1 MTEKTS
7 DIFRIG
13 VGSGFAGD
21 RMDPGIKLATCGNLD
36 ALVFECLAERTIA
49 VAQQKRISGQSEG
62 FDERILE
69 RLSQTLPHMQ
79 KRGGVVVTNAGA
91 ANPRAA
97 AEAVKLEQKNWNGC
111 HAKIAAVTGD
121 DVKGEISLK
130 DTQILG
136 TNQVLS
142 DFTDRI
148 VSVNAYTGAEGI
160 IDALAK
166 DATVVL
172 TGRSSDA
179 GLFLG
184 AIAHRFGWSM
194 ENLDLMARGTLVGH
208 LLECAGQLT
217 GGYFADGARK
227 IVPELWNLGFP
238 YADVSSTGDAI
249 YSKLEDTG
257 GMLNS
262 MTVLE
267 QLLYEIDDPSS
278 YKTPDVIAD
287 LRSVAIEDIGNNQV
301 KVTGAKQAGKPDQL
315 KASVG
320 LRDGYLANGQVSYSG
335 SMCVQKAIIAEEIL
349 RQRWS
354 NVYHQNA
361 EDINVEFIGLNSTRP
376 WLKVTTESPAEV
388 TPRFGLRTMDE
399 KLAKIFC
406 QEIESL
412 YTNGPAGGGGATANY
427 KSTIGIVSV
436 MVPRDAVQLKVE
448 VF

>member
-1 MTEKTS
+1 VSEKTS

-21 RMDPGIKLATCGNLD
+21 RMDPGIKLATSGNLD

-49 VAQQKRISGQSEG
+49 VAQQKRLSGQSEG

-69 RLSQTLPHMQ
+69 RLNQTLPHMQ
-79 KRGGVVVTNAGA
+79 KRSGVVVTNAGA

-111 HAKIAAVTGD
+111 NAKIAAVTGD
-121 DVKGEISLK
+121 DVTGEISLK

-136 TNQVLS
+136 TKQVLS
-142 DFTDRI
+142 DYKDRI
-148 VSVNAYTGAEGI
+148 VSINAYTGAEGI

-166 DATVVL
+166 DATLVI

-179 GLFLG
+179 ALFLG
-184 AIAHRFGWSM
+184 PIAHKFGWSM
-194 ENLDLMARGTLVGH
+194 GSLDLMARGTLVGH

-217 GGYFADGARK
+217 GGYFADGGRK
-227 IVPELWNLGFP
+227 VVPELWNLGFP
-238 YADVSSTGDAI
+238 YADVSSTGDAT
-249 YSKLEDTG
+249 YSKVEGTG
-257 GMLNS
+257 GILNS

-301 KVTGAKQAGKPDQL
+301 KVTGVKHAGKPDQL

-320 LRDGYLANGQVSYSG
+320 VRDGYLVNGQVSYSG
-335 SMCVQKAIIAEEIL
+335 SLCVQKGIIAEEIL

-354 NVYHQNA
+354 NVFHQNSD
-361 EDINVEFIGLNSTRP
+361 DISVEFVGLNSTRP
-376 WLKVTTESPAEV
+376 WIRVTTETPAEIIL
-388 TPRFGLRTMDE
+388 RFGLRTLDE